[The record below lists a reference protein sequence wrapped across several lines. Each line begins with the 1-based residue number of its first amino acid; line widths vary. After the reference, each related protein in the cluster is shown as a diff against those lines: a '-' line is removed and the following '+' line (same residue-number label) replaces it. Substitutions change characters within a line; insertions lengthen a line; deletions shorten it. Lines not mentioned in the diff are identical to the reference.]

1 MHLGRGNLNGKRQI
15 KDDFYF
21 FFSFYSR
28 GPYLFGTLRFEK
40 AGKPLSGD
48 MKGAGAYEV
57 GGQGQSQA

>member
-1 MHLGRGNLNGKRQI
+1 MTFI
-15 KDDFYF
+15 F